1 MHTILIDDDFIS
13 VFLTEKLLRREEFSE
28 QITSFQSPQ
37 QALEH
42 VQQAIPDNVPDIIL
56 LDLNMP
62 LMSGWDF
69 LEAIRPQE
77 AQLAG
82 RCLIYI
88 LTSSL
93 APTDKIKAKE
103 YGGLVAGVINKPLDR
118 AKVHAIRAQVT
129 ESRS

>member
-13 VFLTEKLLRREEFSE
+13 VFLTEKFLRREEFSE
-28 QITSFQSPQ
+28 QITSFQSPE

-42 VQQAIPDNVPDIIL
+42 VRQVIPDNVPDIIL

-69 LEAIRPQE
+69 LEALRPHE

-93 APTDKIKAKE
+93 APMDKIRAKD
-103 YGGLVAGVINKPLDR
+103 YGLVAGVINKPLDR
-118 AKVHAIRAQVT
+118 AKVQAIRAQVA

>member
-28 QITSFQSPQ
+28 HITSFQSPQ

-69 LEAIRPQE
+69 LDAIRPQE

-93 APTDKIKAKE
+93 APTDKIRAKE
-103 YGGLVAGVINKPLDR
+103 YGLVAGVIHKPLDR
-118 AKVHAIRAQVT
+118 AKVQAIRTQSA
-129 ESRS
+129 ESRP